1 MLGGLDTFSFFID
14 ISIFKVAHLVPLTH
28 QCAHEFIM
36 SWLRSISIP
45 LVSRDE
51 AVWGAINGFI
61 GVQDTNSYSYAHA
74 SHPG

>member
-14 ISIFKVAHLVPLTH
+14 ISIFKVAPLVPLTH

-51 AVWGAINGFI
+51 AVWALWGAVNGFI

-74 SHPG
+74 